1 MTDKLL
7 AMEELNE
14 DVLQTTVNVTDMLL
28 VVQTNIYSEAAH

>member
-14 DVLQTTVNVTDMLL
+14 DVFQAIVNVTDMLL